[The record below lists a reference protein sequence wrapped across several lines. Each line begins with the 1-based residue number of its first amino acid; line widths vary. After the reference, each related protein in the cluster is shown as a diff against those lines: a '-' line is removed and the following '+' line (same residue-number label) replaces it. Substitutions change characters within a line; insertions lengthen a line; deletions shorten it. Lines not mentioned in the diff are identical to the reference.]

1 MSRNGYKVMDSDMH
15 VVEPSD
21 LFERCL
27 DARFDAP
34 HRSSSYGNCTRRG
47 VRGSRCWT
55 ALVAKRSFGRRPRG
69 QAIGAVHWAL
79 PALRGASLRSVALR
93 TGADGVSVTPPRPR
107 LR

>member
-55 ALVAKRSFGRRPRG
+55 ALVATTAARASDWRCSLGAAGAARGVAAKRR
-69 QAIGAVHWAL
+69 A
-79 PALRGASLRSVALR
+79 
-93 TGADGVSVTPPRPR
+93 
-107 LR
+107 